1 LKTLYLIRHAKS
13 SWKDTSL
20 DDFDRPLNKRG
31 QHNAPFMAQLL
42 QQLHVVPDLILSSPA
57 VRAKTTAQTFA
68 HILKYTKEI
77 EFHKALYLTSVNTF
91 LSILRAIGNE
101 HQTVLIFGH
110 NPELTLL
117 ANTIGNC
124 TIENIPTCG
133 VVQLKLKV
141 NSWNALSKNNANLVT
156 FEFPKKHQIQHKQ

>member
-13 SWKDTSL
+13 SRKDTSL

>member
-20 DDFDRPLNKRG
+20 DDFERPLNKRG
-31 QHNAPFMAQLL
+31 KYNAPFMAQLL
-42 QQLHVVPDLILSSPA
+42 QQRHVVPDLILSSPA
-57 VRAKTTAQTFA
+57 LRAKTTAQTFA
-68 HILKYTKEI
+68 HILGYKKEI

-91 LSILRAIGNE
+91 LSILHALCNE
-101 HQTVLIFGH
+101 YHTVLVFGH

-133 VVQLKLKV
+133 MVELKLKV
-141 NSWNALSKNNANLVT
+141 DSWNALSKNNANLVT
-156 FEFPKKHQIQHKQ
+156 FEFPKKHQLQHKQ